1 MREQVAVIMLKA
13 LAKLY
18 ITENSMPLPIAHALL
33 GGAVCVASDRDG
45 VAAGYGRLALAAV
58 LANGADLDYL
68 PGMLVGEPHRFHR
81 MAAHSL
87 GWAVLVALLAAWL
100 VRRGWVPAWPVR
112 PGWPSGAAGTALIV
126 ALLWAS
132 HVLLDSLNA
141 DYSEPIGVMM
151 FWPLSSVWV
160 PVIPLFYNIDKI
172 SGPASPLVFAR
183 SLVTSHNLRAILFE
197 VALMG
202 PLLGAAIWW
211 RRQR

>member
-1 MREQVAVIMLKA
+1 
-13 LAKLY
+13 
-18 ITENSMPLPIAHALL
+18 MPLPIAHSLL

-45 VAAGYGRLALAAV
+45 AAAGYGRLALAVV

-68 PGMLVGEPHRFHR
+68 PGMLVGDPHRFHR

-87 GWAVLVALLAAWL
+87 GAAVLVALLAAWL
-100 VRRGWVPAWPVR
+100 VRRGWVHAWPSR
-112 PGWPSGAAGTALIV
+112 SGWPSGAAGTAPIV

-141 DYSEPIGVMM
+141 DFSEPIGVMM
-151 FWPLSSVWV
+151 FWPLSHVWV
-160 PVIPLFYNIDKI
+160 PAIPLFYNIDKV

-183 SLVTSHNLRAILFE
+183 SLVNAHNLRAMLLE

-202 PLLGAAIWW
+202 PVLGLALWW